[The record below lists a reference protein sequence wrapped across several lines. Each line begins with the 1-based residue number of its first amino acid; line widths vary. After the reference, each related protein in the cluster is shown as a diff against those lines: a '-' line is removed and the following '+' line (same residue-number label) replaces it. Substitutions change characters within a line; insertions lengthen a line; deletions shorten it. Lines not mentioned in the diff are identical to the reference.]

1 MSITRLGKKKSR
13 GKLKSFQRHCDMS
26 IKSNQGHL
34 SFFHNAYLPLP
45 NWPEKKQFF
54 FLIDSQLNDQNTLE
68 RKKKSSVKGYFCIF
82 TINFLLLQ
90 FKLWGNFVFYKIWK
104 IINN

>member
-1 MSITRLGKKKSR
+1 MSITRLGKQKRKGR

-45 NWPEKKQFF
+45 N
-54 FLIDSQLNDQNTLE
+54 
-68 RKKKSSVKGYFCIF
+68 
-82 TINFLLLQ
+82 
-90 FKLWGNFVFYKIWK
+90 
-104 IINN
+104 